1 MRLGC
6 GWKDRLVPDVEGLL
20 CIRKN
25 LEFILQAVAS
35 HKKAFKW
42 GIDMIIFV
50 F

>member
-1 MRLGC
+1 MRLRC
-6 GWKDRLVPDVEGLL
+6 GWKDTLVPDVKGLA

-35 HKKAFKW
+35 HKKAFQW
-42 GIDMIIFV
+42 EIDMIRLV